1 MIKLF
6 ARLLRLFAFVVIVG
20 AIPAVAVG
28 PSKTGGGGLKCQ
40 NAVGVAATW
49 IAP

>member
-28 PSKTGGGGLKCQ
+28 PSKPGE
-40 NAVGVAATW
+40 VG
-49 IAP
+49 